1 MGICESSKNQNTTSV
16 QNARITNTSQ
26 TPSSQQIPQNT
37 VSKVEQNNNS
47 NINNNTNL
55 LNGSTQN
62 KINKQVTQYTEE
74 NDDVSGMAR
83 KASMGSSINNDDS
96 IGFIQTRN
104 TLA

>member
-1 MGICESSKNQNTTSV
+1 
-16 QNARITNTSQ
+16 
-26 TPSSQQIPQNT
+26 
-37 VSKVEQNNNS
+37 VEQNNNS

-83 KASMGSSINNDDS
+83 KASMGSSIK
-96 IGFIQTRN
+96 
-104 TLA
+104 